1 MRLSSSRCLGI
12 AVIEAMKAMQGA
24 YAASEYG
31 DDAYIKDDVELVDK
45 NGDGELD
52 YKEFFEF
59 ERARLE
65 ILGETIDDEKLNV
78 LFHEM
83 DKDNSGKI
91 SLSELIDRRVKAV
104 ERAMKEDAE
113 VFSENLVEGGLA
125 VVASGEITETIGKHA
140 HQSGLTHGEVMA

>member
-1 MRLSSSRCLGI
+1 MCPACALHVPCPHPEPL
-12 AVIEAMKAMQGA
+12 ATPHTPLHA
-24 YAASEYG
+24 
-31 DDAYIKDDVELVDK
+31 
-45 NGDGELD
+45 
-52 YKEFFEF
+52 
-59 ERARLE
+59 
-65 ILGETIDDEKLNV
+65 
-78 LFHEM
+78 
-83 DKDNSGKI
+83 DNSGKI

>member
-83 DKDNSGKI
+83 DKG
-91 SLSELIDRRVKAV
+91 V
-104 ERAMKEDAE
+104 EREE
-113 VFSENLVEGGLA
+113 
-125 VVASGEITETIGKHA
+125 
-140 HQSGLTHGEVMA
+140 